1 MHARSLALALAVSA
15 SSFTAIGVASA
26 VGLTYSGTV
35 EGICPNGEP
44 AVIVTNTGTG
54 DIVYIAK
61 VMQLVTAG
69 SAPVQVIWPDVQLT
83 PVPTFNWELINADT
97 SKKFDSGTLSLS
109 DVCSTGTSLESLT
122 PARVLET
129 RPGQKTVD
137 GLFEGAGVSAAESVT
152 ELQVTGRGGVPDDA
166 SAVLMNLTAVTPDGP
181 GFFTAYPCGEQRP
194 LASNVNY
201 VAGQVVPNAVLAKVG
216 TNGKV
221 CIYTK
226 AASHI
231 IADVNGYVPD
241 GGSPTSLTPA
251 RVLETRPGQKTVD
264 GLFEG
269 AGVSAAESVTEL
281 QVTGRGGVPDDASAV
296 LMNLTAVTPDGPG
309 FFTAYPCGEQR
320 PLASNVNYVAGQ
332 VVPNAVLAK
341 VGTNGKVC
349 IYTKAASHIIAD
361 VNGYVPDGGSPTSL
375 TPARVLETRPGQKT
389 VDGLFEGAG
398 VSAAESVTELQVTG
412 RGGVPDDASAVL
424 MNLTAVTPDGPGFFT
439 AYPCGEQRPLA
450 SNVNYVAGQVVPNA
464 VLAKVGTNGKVC
476 IYTKAASHII
486 ADVNGYVA

>member
-1 MHARSLALALAVSA
+1 MHARSLVLALAVSA

-97 SKKFDSGTLSLS
+97 SKTFDSGTLSLS

-129 RPGQKTVD
+129 K
-137 GLFEGAGVSAAESVT
+137 
-152 ELQVTGRGGVPDDA
+152 
-166 SAVLMNLTAVTPDGP
+166 
-181 GFFTAYPCGEQRP
+181 
-194 LASNVNY
+194 
-201 VAGQVVPNAVLAKVG
+201 
-216 TNGKV
+216 
-221 CIYTK
+221 
-226 AASHI
+226 
-231 IADVNGYVPD
+231 
-241 GGSPTSLTPA
+241 
-251 RVLETRPGQKTVD
+251 
-264 GLFEG
+264 
-269 AGVSAAESVTEL
+269 
-281 QVTGRGGVPDDASAV
+281 
-296 LMNLTAVTPDGPG
+296 
-309 FFTAYPCGEQR
+309 
-320 PLASNVNYVAGQ
+320 
-332 VVPNAVLAK
+332 
-341 VGTNGKVC
+341 
-349 IYTKAASHIIAD
+349 
-361 VNGYVPDGGSPTSL
+361 
-375 TPARVLETRPGQKT
+375 PGQKT